1 MNPGARELC
10 FDANYLVLHS
20 ESSQMHSPS
29 IFGAVSRQNN
39 VIQHFLTT
47 SSSHHHDVQGREGL
61 TPSHGVCW
69 VLFVCVQCRC
79 CDYTHW

>member
-29 IFGAVSRQNN
+29 IFTAVSEQ
-39 VIQHFLTT
+39 FP
-47 SSSHHHDVQGREGL
+47 GRI
-61 TPSHGVCW
+61 
-69 VLFVCVQCRC
+69 R
-79 CDYTHW
+79 

>member
-20 ESSQMHSPS
+20 ESSRMHSPS

-47 SSSHHHDVQGREGL
+47 SSSQHHDVQGSTG
-61 TPSHGVCW
+61 H
-69 VLFVCVQCRC
+69 
-79 CDYTHW
+79 DYWT